1 MSRWKKMYEY
11 RGKPMS
17 PQAQIFI
24 RDRIETLMNTG
35 KYTHKQSIAIA
46 YNEARKKGY
55 KVPKYPLKKWKV

>member
-1 MSRWKKMYEY
+1 
-11 RGKPMS
+11 MS